1 MVEIGDLSARL
12 EVDGLSGFTSDLGR
26 ARSEAEQ
33 TGAAVDEALDVD
45 TSEAQASIGGLGDRL
60 SGLGAGFAVAG
71 GAAAAAGVAIV
82 SSALS
87 SGRELRGLSQA
98 ARLNVE
104 DLQAMGAVARQT
116 GGDVEDI
123 ADASRELQLRLA
135 EATSLGTGPAVDA
148 LNLLGLSI
156 EDIQNLNPE
165 ESFALIRDRLSE
177 IEDPAQRAF
186 LAEELLGGSTER
198 LTGFIEANADAFR
211 EQIAAIEASGAVISE
226 DAVNANAA
234 AADAIDTV
242 TASVGALASELVA
255 NLSPA
260 LVTAAG
266 AITTV
271 TGALREGEQQA
282 SALED
287 RQVFLALA
295 LDQATQSTVD
305 LSFGTVGL
313 KGEYEDL
320 EEVALRLQMIHE
332 GLDASLGN
340 VYGQTLVLPS
350 AVDDTTAA
358 YEGLALALALVAE
371 GYSDTFSAARGE
383 RTAARAGRQTIGGSG
398 EVVGTRGDP
407 SRNLRFELAELRRNN
422 LAGLGDGV
430 ETGPGS
436 VVGVLT
442 GSAETIAADA
452 EERADERF
460 FEQIETLYANNRIN
474 DLQYEALLTS
484 NDLGETLSDLVET
497 ASAEELR
504 ALDQVRTGLFRI
516 GEIDAQGSRAIVQA
530 IQGLGAALAL
540 GGGGVGGGGGLGG
553 GIRLTNLSGLGIP
566 GLEQTRLITN
576 QGRPVG
582 ITGGRFVGFG
592 DDDNVSASEYTA
604 DPVGYRRRRGG
615 FDPVSQQALTVNV
628 MVDGETLAS
637 GQVGEVQRALNRGEI
652 TVHASP

>member
-1 MVEIGDLSARL
+1 MVEVGRLSAPI

-82 SSALS
+82 GSALS

-156 EDIQNLNPE
+156 ADIQNLNPE

-177 IEDPAQRAF
+177 IEDPARRAF

-198 LTGFIEANADAFR
+198 LTGFIEANAEAFR
-211 EQIAAIEASGAVISE
+211 GQIEAVRESGAVISGE
-226 DAVNANAA
+226 AVAANAA
-234 AADAIDTV
+234 AADAIDIV
-242 TASVGALASELVA
+242 TSSVSALASELVA

-260 LVTAAG
+260 LVTASG

-271 TGALREGEQQA
+271 TGALQDNSEAARESDLRA
-282 SALED
+282 H
-287 RQVFLALA
+287 FLAEA
-295 LDQATQSTVD
+295 MDIATQSTTT

-320 EEVALRLQMIHE
+320 
-332 GLDASLGN
+332 DAQIDILLGAN
-340 VYGQTLVLPS
+340 EAQVEVYGRLAAVRAAATTEVEVETTAVTHAALAWQAYASARALGRPS
-350 AVDDTTAA
+350 FTSDTTSPRDRAFSGA
-358 YEGLALALALVAE
+358 VPSQFVTGTSRELVSGIAP
-371 GYSDTFSAARGE
+371 GE
-383 RTAARAGRQTIGGSG
+383 PLPVRLVIGGG
-398 EVVGTRGDP
+398 RGGGGRGDP
-407 SRNLRFELAELRRNN
+407 VTQLTAEEI
-422 LAGLGDGV
+422 A
-430 ETGPGS
+430 
-436 VVGVLT
+436 
-442 GSAETIAADA
+442 AETETRD
-452 EERADERF
+452 RERF
-460 FEQIETLYANNRIN
+460 FEQIDALYAGNRIN
-474 DLQYEALLTS
+474 DDQYEALIES
-484 NDLGETLSDLVET
+484 NDLGMTLAGLVEG
-497 ASAEELR
+497 ASRDELS
-504 ALDQVRTGLFRI
+504 ALGQVRTSLFRL
-516 GEIDAQGSRAIVQA
+516 GELDAQGSRSIVQA
-530 IQGLGAALAL
+530 IEALGAS
-540 GGGGVGGGGGLGG
+540 
-553 GIRLTNLSGLGIP
+553 LSAAA
-566 GLEQTRLITN
+566 R
-576 QGRPVG
+576 GRSSNPYV
-582 ITGGRFVGFG
+582 
-592 DDDNVSASEYTA
+592 
-604 DPVGYRRRRGG
+604 RRRFGEVTGINAVEVTGNPLGFTASQVANFAENARRRNTPEGRRAIADATGG
-615 FDPVSQQALTVNV
+615 FDPVSINVNV

-652 TVHASP
+652 TVHAQP